1 MDDIQ
6 CVLGTTLCRR
16 WPCLLARGIATIT
29 IGVILAIHPR
39 LPLAGLAGL
48 FGMLAMLDGGIDA
61 FSAIGGLR
69 NDRAYWLV
77 LFLGGLVGVSVG
89 VMTLMTPLLTAIVVS
104 LYFAIWAI
112 ATGAL
117 EMLAAIRVRAQAQDA
132 SRRILDGIATARVLI
147 AGIASVAFGAVL
159 TASPRS
165 STVTMLW
172 VVSAYA
178 LGYGILLVMLA
189 LKLRGVGRQLAR
201 A

>member
-1 MDDIQ
+1 MDDLE
-6 CVLGTTLCRR
+6 CALGQTLCRR
-16 WPCLLARGIATIT
+16 WPCLLLRGLATIAM
-29 IGVILAIHPR
+29 GVILAIHPR

-48 FGMLAMLDGGIDA
+48 FGMYALLDGGIDG
-61 FSAIGGLR
+61 FTAIGGLR

-89 VMTLMTPLLTAIVVS
+89 VMTLMTPVLTAIAVS
-104 LYFAIWAI
+104 FYFAIWAI

-117 EMLAAIRVRAQAQDA
+117 EMLAAIRVREQGQEAQ
-132 SRRILDGIATARVLI
+132 RRILTGVATTRVLI
-147 AGIASVAFGAVL
+147 AGIASVGFGALL

-165 STVTMLW
+165 STFTMLW

-178 LGYGILLVMLA
+178 LCYGVLLVMLA